1 MNTQT
6 SSALPE
12 IRSYDLQIEVWANGT
27 PIQVEGMIEIWN
39 PGLSPLQSLT
49 LYLHPELSV
58 ITVASR
64 DGLPLDYE
72 TKAVAH
78 DWSYTKSFAAHSIE
92 LAEPIAAGDTQLL
105 HLSYQG
111 SFSPSSLR
119 SPSDFMRIDRKGA
132 YLRGL
137 GYSLWFPVTV
147 RDGIDS
153 SADFHIQLDVPSEW
167 TGVAFGNL
175 ERAEH
180 SGKRS
185 ISWWST
191 QSPFKLV
198 QAQLFASPFEIH
210 EGKYLSVF
218 ASQGN
223 SRSAHK
229 LINFGDRL
237 LEFFA
242 GNYGSTDGISRYFVV
257 ETCPYGCIAS
267 GNVIGLSPDVFQRI
281 GISDIDFET
290 YDLIAHELV
299 HGFVTPLI
307 DRTAPGA
314 ALLLEGF
321 PSYFHVP
328 AVTDV
333 LGDNYCKWF
342 FRRAWISYRDGV
354 EQQMGSSRD
363 PSIPIDKP
371 LLDIEIGEIPY
382 YKDRFL
388 LSDKFPV
395 LLDRL
400 RMHIDS
406 DIFFTA
412 CGEFFTYAATHHV
425 AIADFFHTLEVH
437 SKRNLSEFYG
447 RWFSSSEPLPDCWEQ
462 SGISDANL
470 V

>member
-58 ITVASR
+58 IAVASR

-191 QSPFKLV
+191 QSIQACAGSIVRIPIRNPRGQVLV
-198 QAQLFASPFEIH
+198 GI
-210 EGKYLSVF
+210 
-218 ASQGN
+218 
-223 SRSAHK
+223 R
-229 LINFGDRL
+229 
-237 LEFFA
+237 FA
-242 GNYGSTDGISRYFVV
+242 GQLQIRS
-257 ETCPYGCIAS
+257 
-267 GNVIGLSPDVFQRI
+267 
-281 GISDIDFET
+281 
-290 YDLIAHELV
+290 
-299 HGFVTPLI
+299 
-307 DRTAPGA
+307 
-314 ALLLEGF
+314 
-321 PSYFHVP
+321 
-328 AVTDV
+328 
-333 LGDNYCKWF
+333 
-342 FRRAWISYRDGV
+342 
-354 EQQMGSSRD
+354 
-363 PSIPIDKP
+363 
-371 LLDIEIGEIPY
+371 
-382 YKDRFL
+382 
-388 LSDKFPV
+388 
-395 LLDRL
+395 
-400 RMHIDS
+400 
-406 DIFFTA
+406 
-412 CGEFFTYAATHHV
+412 
-425 AIADFFHTLEVH
+425 
-437 SKRNLSEFYG
+437 
-447 RWFSSSEPLPDCWEQ
+447 
-462 SGISDANL
+462 
-470 V
+470 